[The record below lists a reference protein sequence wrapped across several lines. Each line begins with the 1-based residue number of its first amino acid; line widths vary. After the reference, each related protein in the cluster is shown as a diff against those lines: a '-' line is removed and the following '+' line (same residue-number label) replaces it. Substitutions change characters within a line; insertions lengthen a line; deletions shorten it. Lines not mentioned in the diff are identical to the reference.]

1 MNNLFKRISALAV
14 LAAVLFALT
23 ACGLGPGAETV
34 TESGIKIVTEAETE
48 AESTAAETT
57 EEKTETETGAEV
69 TETETETETEAV
81 TEAAAIAEDGVYTSK
96 DDVAL
101 YIHTYGKLP
110 KNFITK
116 TEAQKLG
123 WSGGGLDGYAD
134 GKCIGGD
141 YFGNYEGKLPKK
153 NGRKYTECDIDTLHA
168 KSRGAKRIIFS
179 NDGLIFY
186 TEDHYET
193 FVQLY

>member
-1 MNNLFKRISALAV
+1 MKDLFKRISALAV
-14 LAAVLFALT
+14 LAAVLFTLT
-23 ACGLGPGAETV
+23 ACGLDLLPDDVTDSGLQIVTKAET
-34 TESGIKIVTEAETE
+34 K
-48 AESTAAETT
+48 AESVTAAET
-57 EEKTETETGAEV
+57 EEKTETA
-69 TETETETETEAV
+69 TEAV
-81 TEAAAIAEDGVYTSK
+81 TEETIAEDGVYTSK

-110 KNFITK
+110 PNFITK

-141 YFGNYEGKLPKK
+141 YFGNYERNLPKAG
-153 NGRKYTECDIDTLHA
+153 GRKYYECDIDTLHA